1 MYKETNKLN
10 LLITKNKF
18 PNQFKG
24 IQLGVSGR
32 LRGVQRTRK
41 LLVNQ
46 GRISTQT
53 IKSSLQ
59 TNKKQIFTKWGTF
72 GSTVSISRSS

>member
-1 MYKETNKLN
+1 MMKEKTNKLN
-10 LLITKNKF
+10 LLITQNKF
-18 PNQFKG
+18 SNQFQG
-24 IQLGVSGR
+24 IQLKVSGR
-32 LRGVQRTRK
+32 LRGAQRARK

-59 TNKKQIFTKWGTF
+59 SNKKQIFTK
-72 GSTVSISRSS
+72 